1 MGRNQ
6 KNIVGVKRKGV
17 GIATKGWKPGEKR
30 GQNWEIKRWNQAK
43 MASVG
48 RWEIRSME
56 KIQSV
61 NILQ

>member
-1 MGRNQ
+1 M
-6 KNIVGVKRKGV
+6 